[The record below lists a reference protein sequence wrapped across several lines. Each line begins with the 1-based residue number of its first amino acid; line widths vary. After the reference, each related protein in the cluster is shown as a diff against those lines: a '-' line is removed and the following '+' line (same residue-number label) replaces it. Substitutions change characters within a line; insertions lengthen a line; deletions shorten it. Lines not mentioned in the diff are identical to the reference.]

1 MDFELKDFRSEVVE
15 QSKTTPVILDFWAEW
30 CGPCRVLGPVIEKL
44 AAEAAGAWKLVKINT
59 EVHQQLAAQF
69 GIRSIPSVK
78 MVYKGE
84 LVAEFAG
91 ALPEAQI
98 RQWLKEN
105 LPTSQEEEDNQAY
118 GELLEQAIASGNRS
132 ETHRLLEY
140 LVGKQPENMDFKSA
154 LAMSWLPDDPQKA
167 EQILAGHENDSKFEI
182 QFQAIETVTWLTE
195 LVEEAPD
202 EVPAKEAFKHAARM
216 LINHQYEDAIKEFLQ
231 LLGTDRAL
239 YDDGARKACVAVF
252 TLLGEQHPVTKSYRR
267 RFSMLLY

>member
-1 MDFELKDFRSEVVE
+1 MDYELKDFRSEVVE
-15 QSKTTPVILDFWAEW
+15 QSKTTPVVLDFWAEW

-44 AAEAAGAWKLVKINT
+44 AAEAAGQWKLVKINT

-78 MVYKGE
+78 MVYNGE

-105 LPTSQEEEDNQAY
+105 LPASQDDDTLAY
-118 GELLEQAIASGNRS
+118 EELLDQAIASGNRT

-140 LVGKQPENMDFKSA
+140 LVGKQPENAAFISA
-154 LAMSWLPDDPQKA
+154 LAMSWLPDDPEKSR
-167 EQILAGHENDSKFEI
+167 QILAGHEHDSKYEI
-182 QFQAIETVTWLTE
+182 QFQTIDTVAWLAK
-195 LVEEAPD
+195 LAAEAPD
-202 EVPAKEAFKHAARM
+202 EVPMQEAFKQSARQVVS
-216 LINHQYEDAIKEFLQ
+216 HRYEEALKGFLHI
-231 LLGTDRAL
+231 LGTDRAL
-239 YDDGARKACVAVF
+239 YEDGARKACVALF
-252 TLLGEQHPVTKSYRR
+252 TLLGENHPVTKSYRR